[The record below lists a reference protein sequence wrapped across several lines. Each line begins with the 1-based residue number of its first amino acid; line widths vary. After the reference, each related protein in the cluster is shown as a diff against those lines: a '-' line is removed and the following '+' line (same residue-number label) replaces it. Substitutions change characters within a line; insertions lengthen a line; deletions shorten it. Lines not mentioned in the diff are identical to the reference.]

1 MLPPQVVLMCN
12 CLIKQLHFVDCYPF
26 LSKKGHD
33 MYLFSIGE
41 QAAVWGRATRLVLLE
56 AALGA
61 VKQ

>member
-1 MLPPQVVLMCN
+1 M
-12 CLIKQLHFVDCYPF
+12 QLFVDCYPF

-41 QAAVWGRATRLVLLE
+41 QAAVLGRATRLVLLE